1 MIRYNHPGS
10 FGYYHIGIRSR
21 TDRYHLCLR
30 LGRSKPSVFVLAI
43 AASGAMSALMAGTQ
57 ASDSSNVGKGGA
69 TSIMRVSI
77 NHGDAHSDVKAR
89 TLARRVVFK
98 WLPVYCEN
106 DMVHGAWWFVWGSL
120 LTIWIPIMP
129 LIALY
134 EDWWPDAATDDGKS
148 IMPLA
153 DHVAAYGMLAFAG
166 VLYTIGSY
174 IFVRVFR
181 DNPPPPIF
189 NFKHRLFCNDEL
201 IASWLFLIGTLPF
214 IPIMGLYVH
223 YNPDNGA
230 FMLAFLLCILANLA
244 FFIFIIVTAPAS
256 IDHHE
261 HVHIISFISPVIRK
275 VMCLRETSIWHK
287 HLANDWLLTCWLMV
301 WGCAL
306 AVFAS
311 ILLLIYEGSEHSK
324 RGIFDWS
331 TGAFDCLLFMI
342 GSMYW
347 TAGSYA
353 EKQQSLASQP

>member
-1 MIRYNHPGS
+1 MNP
-10 FGYYHIGIRSR
+10 
-21 TDRYHLCLR
+21 L
-30 LGRSKPSVFVLAI
+30 V
-43 AASGAMSALMAGTQ
+43 AG
-57 ASDSSNVGKGGA
+57 SDSSSSNGGA
-69 TSIMRVSI
+69 TSIMRVTT
-77 NHGDAHSDVKAR
+77 NHGDSPSDIKAR

-106 DMVHGAWWFVWGSL
+106 DLVLGAWYFFWGSL
-120 LTIWIPIMP
+120 LTVFIPIMP
-129 LIALY
+129 LISLY
-134 EDWWPDAATDDGKS
+134 ENWWPEAKADDGEES
-148 IMPLA
+148 IMPVR
-153 DHVAAYGMLAFAG
+153 DHVAAYAMLAFAG

-174 IFVRVFR
+174 IFIRVFKE
-181 DNPPPPIF
+181 NPPPPIF

-214 IPIMGLYVH
+214 IPIMGLYVY
-223 YNPDNGA
+223 YNPDNGG
-230 FMLAFLLCILANLA
+230 FMLAFLLCIFANLA

-261 HVHIISFISPVIRK
+261 HVHIISFISPIIRK
-275 VMCLRETSIWHK
+275 MMCLRENSIWHK

-301 WGCAL
+301 WGCGM

-324 RGIFDWS
+324 RGIFDWA

-353 EKQQSLASQP
+353 EKQQAMVTQP